1 MRAIVIFALAGMLQ
15 IFGAAAAPA
24 QWYSVPLIPRWQ
36 AEQHGLKRAWF
47 TQIPLDRSRS
57 KISSIM
63 QQSGLLL
70 VVTEDA
76 MLHVIDAES
85 GLIQWSY
92 QTGDRRF
99 LTLAA
104 GANAKQVAVVNG
116 ATLSVLD
123 RASGA
128 MVFRRELTGVPERG
142 AVLSEDR
149 VAVPLVLG
157 PIEVYPLNIPAEKV
171 PYPQYMASG
180 GRVIGYPVAYGETF
194 VWATDTS
201 RLRGHQFAET
211 GIDFSVRV
219 PGGTST
225 GVEVFPPYLYVG
237 TESGFVFAYDALRG
251 RDAWEFAAGSPI
263 RRRPITNGAAVYV
276 LPMDGGMFSLRP
288 DTGQQQWFAPDPT
301 RFVSATPDRVYSFDR
316 YGWLVINDA
325 KTGARLGAMQIP
337 RELKSLANDQTDR
350 LVLYT
355 DDGLIQ
361 CLHEAQRETPFDLRS
376 AEAEGETPP
385 GAASASGG
393 NSGIAGN
400 VAPAQ

>member
-1 MRAIVIFALAGMLQ
+1 M
-15 IFGAAAAPA
+15 
-24 QWYSVPLIPRWQ
+24 
-36 AEQHGLKRAWF
+36 
-47 TQIPLDRSRS
+47 
-57 KISSIM
+57 
-63 QQSGLLL
+63 
-70 VVTEDA
+70 
-76 MLHVIDAES
+76 
-85 GLIQWSY
+85 
-92 QTGDRRF
+92 
-99 LTLAA
+99 
-104 GANAKQVAVVNG
+104 
-116 ATLSVLD
+116 
-123 RASGA
+123 
-128 MVFRRELTGVPERG
+128 
-142 AVLSEDR
+142 LSEDR

-171 PYPQYMASG
+171 LYPQYMASG

-263 RRRPITNGAAVYV
+263 RRRPITNGAAVYI

-288 DTGQQQWFAPDPT
+288 DTGQQQWFAPDPA
-301 RFVSATPDRVYSFDR
+301 RFVSATPDRVYSIDR

-325 KTGARLGAMQIP
+325 KTGARLDAMQIP

-361 CLHEAQRETPFDLRS
+361 CLHEAQHEAPLIYAPPIPKLRTPS
-376 AEAEGETPP
+376 
-385 GAASASGG
+385 GAAAPPAAPPKSPG
-393 NSGIAGN
+393 NA
-400 VAPAQ
+400 VPAQ